1 MIKTQILS
9 VRKYFISVNLFWL
22 ASKTYQMNPYILY
35 LTITLF
41 NSYLYSIP
49 IDITCWSLKII
60 FFGLIFFSCVYVCLF
75 QMFKLPFLC
84 FIRCQ
89 LKTRQFF
96 PTLYLVHSSIRFEI
110 YSCICWSWT
119 ICIFSYNLLS
129 FLQLICFLDRP
140 ASNWLELNLNQ
151 NDLKIRTKR
160 YVYKWTILSFH
171 LIAISSRCGT
181 RILF

>member
-9 VRKYFISVNLFWL
+9 VRTYFISVNLFWL
-22 ASKTYQMNPYILY
+22 ASKSIKWIPIVFDNYIIQFIPLFNTHWYYMLVFENYIL
-35 LTITLF
+35 
-41 NSYLYSIP
+41 
-49 IDITCWSLKII
+49 WVI
-60 FFGLIFFSCVYVCLF
+60 FFLLRLRLFISNVQITFSLF
-75 QMFKLPFLC
+75 YSMSVE
-84 FIRCQ
+84 
-89 LKTRQFF
+89 TRQFF

-160 YVYKWTILSFH
+160 YVYINEQSCPFIW
-171 LIAISSRCGT
+171 
-181 RILF
+181 